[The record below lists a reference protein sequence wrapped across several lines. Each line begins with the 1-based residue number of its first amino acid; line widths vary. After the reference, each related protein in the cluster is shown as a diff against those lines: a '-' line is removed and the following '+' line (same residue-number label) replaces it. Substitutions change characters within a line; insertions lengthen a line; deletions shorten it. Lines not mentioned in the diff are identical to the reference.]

1 MNVIIL
7 TLLLISILNNV
18 SSTTSNYGI
27 RFKNG
32 YLKLILLSDKRNIK
46 IFKGFKHFYKICY
59 EKSVAS
65 IGQGICD
72 YNKLSEDDKQIIET
86 IISLC
91 Y

>member
-18 SSTTSNYGI
+18 NSISSNYGARI
-27 RFKNG
+27 KNS
-32 YLKLILLSDKRNIK
+32 YLKLILFSDKKNIK
-46 IFKGFKHFYKICY
+46 IFKNLKFFYKICY
-59 EKSVAS
+59 EKSIAS
-65 IGQGICD
+65 IILGISD
-72 YNKLSEDDKQIIET
+72 YNSLKEDEKQIIET